1 MFIAH
6 LPAGYLLTDRLT
18 RGLQRRRRLMGVGLV
33 AAVLPDTD
41 LLWFYLVNDRQN
53 LHHDFLFHW
62 PLFWVAVAAL
72 FWILG
77 RLAGWRDGGVVA
89 GVALASLLLHMVLD
103 SVVAE
108 IAWLAPFSDRTFGL
122 MEVPDRHAWW
132 VWNFI
137 LHGSFGL
144 ELAIVA
150 LALWTLRR
158 NRR

>member
-6 LPAGYLLTDRLT
+6 LPAGYLLTHRLT
-18 RGLQRRRRLMGVGLV
+18 RGRQRRRLMAVRLV

-53 LHHDFLFHW
+53 LHHDFLFHG

-72 FWILG
+72 VWILG
-77 RLAGWRDGGVVA
+77 RLAGWRDSGAIA

-122 MEVPDRHAWW
+122 MEVPARHDWW

-137 LHGSFGL
+137 LHWSFGL

-150 LALWTLRR
+150 LAL
-158 NRR
+158 

>member
-18 RGLQRRRRLMGVGLV
+18 RGTRQRRLLMAVGMV
-33 AAVLPDTD
+33 AAVLPDSD

-72 FWILG
+72 VWIGG
-77 RLAGWRDGGVVA
+77 RLAGWRESGAVA
-89 GVALASLLLHMVLD
+89 AVALSSLLLHMVLD
-103 SVVAE
+103 SIVAE
-108 IAWLAPFSDRTFGL
+108 IAWFAPFSDRTFGL
-122 MEVPDRHAWW
+122 MEVPARHDWW

-137 LHGSFGL
+137 RHWSFGL
-144 ELAIVA
+144 ELLIVA
-150 LALWTLRR
+150 CAAATALRR
-158 NRR
+158 